1 VLSTS
6 MVDWIGCKGKGT
18 DVITPNYRSSVKRN
32 V

>member
-1 VLSTS
+1 